1 MKRQMRI
8 HLPANYLYEGSPE
21 QTLVVDRSILDVDP
35 EKLWDEHIEREKRR
49 IEQMEQGST
58 SNPITAREA
67 LEAWD
72 AGIPVHAF
80 QVEGSPER
88 QTKIYT
94 VAFVII
100 RRGGVGGDAEKLALQ
115 DEFELSSRE
124 LDVAHSIA
132 HVAQESGWA
141 KMVSQHI
148 HRDSPAIL
156 VVKPKE

>member
-1 MKRQMRI
+1 
-8 HLPANYLYEGSPE
+8 
-21 QTLVVDRSILDVDP
+21 
-35 EKLWDEHIEREKRR
+35 
-49 IEQMEQGST
+49 MEQET
-58 SNPITAREA
+58 ASNPITALEA

-72 AGIPVHAF
+72 AGQSLQAF
-80 QVEGSPER
+80 QVEGHPER
-88 QTKIYT
+88 QSRIYAA
-94 VAFVII
+94 AFEMI
-100 RRGGVGGDAEKLALQ
+100 RGGASLDRAAIQAE
-115 DEFELSSRE
+115 FGLSGRE